1 MSTPTSCYL
10 DAPSLGSATKIFTDS
25 NLTICAADGFYSD
38 GVITRQLLGC
48 VLLPEQPCPSCALS
62 CEGGITYDSTSGLTG
77 VYLVN
82 LDTGST
88 FADVGA
94 IIVKFTGTTFPSGIS
109 VLFNGNV
116 YNKLSSETF
125 GYLAGAPGLTTYVGD
140 VATDS
145 GLVAGSPY
153 TALNEYEFDGATYV
167 LTGDTQSFTI
177 VPTQLDLTAGNPDDM
192 YMVIPKTSPTP
203 YDLNISI
210 FAPIAGADF
219 GFAAYCPA
227 VLPSFL
233 CEPATTAE
241 AVCASE
247 VISQERYTA
256 VVNGN
261 LTEHGLY
268 DWVFYDNCGE
278 FPLDD
283 GYYRSLQCPPGFDY
297 FIAQNGVIISFG
309 TCA

>member
-1 MSTPTSCYL
+1 MSTPTPCYL

-25 NLTICAADGFYSD
+25 NLTICASDGFYSD

-48 VLLPEQPCPSCALS
+48 ILLPQQPCPSCALP
-62 CEGGITYDSTSGLTG
+62 CDGGIVYDSTSGLTG

-82 LDTGST
+82 LDAGST

-94 IIVKFTGTTFPSGIS
+94 IIVKFTGLPTAPGGIS
-109 VLFNGNV
+109 VSFNGNV
-116 YNKLSSETF
+116 YNKLSSEAF
-125 GYLAGAPGLTTYVGD
+125 GYLAGAPGLPTYVGD

-153 TALNEYEFDGATYV
+153 TGIDEYEFDGATYV

-177 VPTQLDLTAGNPDDM
+177 VPTQLDLTASNPNDM

-210 FAPIAGADF
+210 FMPIAGTDF
-219 GFAAYCPA
+219 GFAAYCPS
-227 VLPSFL
+227 VLPSFI
-233 CEPATTAE
+233 CQPTTE
-241 AVCASE
+241 GSPCASE
-247 VISQERYTA
+247 VVPTTFYTA
-256 VVNGN
+256 VVNGS

-278 FPLDD
+278 FPLND
-283 GYYRSLQCPPGFDY
+283 GYYKSEQCPPGFNY
-297 FIAQNGVIISFG
+297 FVAENGVIISFG
-309 TCA
+309 VCL